1 MDSTGGPAPDRT
13 PDSVPSSSVSL
24 ACTTPARSQVR
35 APLRG
40 GGTAGRA
47 GGEPTDGAPTDGV
60 PAGGEPAYGGAARGE
75 VPRQFTDAFVR
86 RPARSGGGP
95 VGPARPDRPAR
106 TPGAARPAGL
116 ARPAVT
122 ELRLSAF
129 AGHRAAVHPLGPVT
143 LFTGASGSGK
153 STALRAYEAL
163 ARLGAGEDLAAAFPD
178 ADTCVPERARP
189 DAQGRRGFRI
199 GCTVDGPA
207 GPVRLDLAVQ
217 VEPSLRIVGERLT
230 CRGRT
235 LLTTALRDPGRSTV
249 QAEWHTAGTTPVTR
263 APFPDDLLGTALLPL
278 RVAGKTKG
286 QLEVLA
292 AAEQMVVALRSVFPC
307 DPQPRRMR
315 APVPMGEGRLRRG
328 CDNLAEVLHRTATEC
343 ARRHARLA
351 AVADAGCAGVVT
363 GLRVEVLPDAT
374 VRAFLDRD
382 PRGSA
387 RPAGAG
393 AAGIP
398 FGRSG
403 GAASGAT
410 NGVASTGTSG
420 VAGGGTSGLAS
431 AGTSGVASAGT
442 SSVASGVASRGAI
455 PAPRSAP
462 FVTPLG
468 RLGDGE
474 LRYLALALVLLTG
487 PGVLAMDQLAEVPA
501 AMRTLTV
508 LADGLDGC
516 LDGPQLRALLGLA
529 ADICGD
535 GHIRLV
541 GAVGEAAAGYARET
555 PGVSVVDLGR
565 E

>member
-1 MDSTGGPAPDRT
+1 MDSTGGPTPDRT
-13 PDSVPSSSVSL
+13 PDSVPFPRAAASL
-24 ACTTPARSQVR
+24 VGATQARSPVR
-35 APLRG
+35 SPLRG
-40 GGTAGRA
+40 GATAG
-47 GGEPTDGAPTDGV
+47 
-60 PAGGEPAYGGAARGE
+60 PAGGA
-75 VPRQFTDAFVR
+75 VR
-86 RPARSGGGP
+86 P
-95 VGPARPDRPAR
+95 
-106 TPGAARPAGL
+106 

-129 AGHRAAVHPLGPVT
+129 ATHRAAVHPLGPVT

-178 ADTCVPERARP
+178 AVACVPERARP

-249 QAEWHTAGTTPVTR
+249 QAEWHTAGATPVTR
-263 APFPDDLLGTALLPL
+263 APFPDGLLGTALLPL

-292 AAEQMVVALRSVFPC
+292 AAEQVVVALRSVFAC
-307 DPQPRRMR
+307 DPQPSRMR
-315 APVPMGEGRLRRG
+315 APAPMGEARLRRG

-343 ARRHARLA
+343 TRRHARLA
-351 AVADAGCAGVVT
+351 AVANAGCAGVVT
-363 GLRVEVLPDAT
+363 GLRVEELPDAT
-374 VRAFLDRD
+374 VRAFLERG
-382 PRGSA
+382 PR
-387 RPAGAG
+387 G
-393 AAGIP
+393 AAGGP
-398 FGRSG
+398 AG
-403 GAASGAT
+403 G
-410 NGVASTGTSG
+410 VTGGPAGG
-420 VAGGGTSGLAS
+420 VAGGP
-431 AGTSGVASAGT
+431 AGGVPG
-442 SSVASGVASRGAI
+442 GFAI
-455 PAPRSAP
+455 PGPRSAP
-462 FVTPLG
+462 VVTPLG

-487 PGVLAMDQLAEVPA
+487 PGVLAMDQLAEVPS

-529 ADICGD
+529 AGICAD

-541 GAVGEAAAGYARET
+541 GAVGEAAAESARET

>member
-47 GGEPTDGAPTDGV
+47 GGDPTDGAPTDGV
-60 PAGGEPAYGGAARGE
+60 PAGGEPVFGGAARGE
-75 VPRQFTDAFVR
+75 VPRQLTDGSAR

-95 VGPARPDRPAR
+95 VGPARLDRPAR
-106 TPGAARPAGL
+106 TTGAARPAGL

-178 ADTCVPERARP
+178 AAACVPERARP

-387 RPAGAG
+387 RSAGAG

-403 GAASGAT
+403 GVSGAT

-420 VAGGGTSGLAS
+420 VASGVAG
-431 AGTSGVASAGT
+431 AGTSGVASR
-442 SSVASGVASRGAI
+442 VAI

-462 FVTPLG
+462 VVTPLG

-529 ADICGD
+529 AGICAD